1 MEFIHNYF
9 LVSQEFDLKTILDE
23 STTYVKKATVL
34 TQYPLSNDLS
44 YSSTTFYTK
53 TAEPITLHV
62 STENEN
68 LIHKILDYWTTTHN
82 NLNALQSGYVIFES
96 HGLPC
101 LVFSNSELH
110 SSSHSYCQI
119 IKLDLMMEKYVS
131 VGKKENNVRLNFYL
145 LIMFLVLLFTIF
157 IIVI

>member
-9 LVSQEFDLKTILDE
+9 LVPHDLKTILDE

-44 YSSTTFYTK
+44 YSPSTFYTK
-53 TAEPITLHV
+53 MAEPMTLDV

-68 LIHKILDYWTTTHN
+68 LIHKILEYWTITQN

-101 LVFSNSELH
+101 LVFSNTELH
-110 SSSHSYCQI
+110 TSSHSYCQI
-119 IKLDLMMEKYVS
+119 IKLDLMKEKYLAAD
-131 VGKKENNVRLNFYL
+131 KKQNDVRLNCYL
-145 LIMFLVLLFTIF
+145 LIMFLFLLFTIF
-157 IIVI
+157 IIVM

>member
-9 LVSQEFDLKTILDE
+9 LVNQEVDLKTILDE

-44 YSSTTFYTK
+44 YSPSTFYTK
-53 TAEPITLHV
+53 MAEPMTLDV

-68 LIHKILDYWTTTHN
+68 LIHKILEYWTTTQN

-101 LVFSNSELH
+101 LILSNTELH
-110 SSSHSYCQI
+110 TSSHSYCQI
-119 IKLDLMMEKYVS
+119 IKLDLMMEKYVATD
-131 VGKKENNVRLNFYL
+131 KKQNDVRLNLYL

-157 IIVI
+157 IIVM

>member
-9 LVSQEFDLKTILDE
+9 LVPRDFKTILDE

-34 TQYPLSNDLS
+34 TQYPLSDDIS
-44 YSSTTFYTK
+44 YSSGTFYSK
-53 TAEPITLHV
+53 TAEPINLHV

-68 LIHKILDYWTTTHN
+68 LIHKILEYWTTTQN

-110 SSSHSYCQI
+110 TSSQSYCQI
-119 IKLDLMMEKYVS
+119 IKLDLMTERFAVAD
-131 VGKKENNVRLNFYL
+131 KKGNEFRLYSYL
-145 LIMFLVLLFTIF
+145 FILLLFLLFTVF
-157 IIVI
+157 IVIM

>member
-9 LVSQEFDLKTILDE
+9 LVTQDIDFKTILDE

-34 TQYPLSNDLS
+34 SQYPLSNDFS

-53 TAEPITLHV
+53 IAEPITLNV
-62 STENEN
+62 STENEK
-68 LIHKILDYWTTTHN
+68 LIHKILDYWITTQN

-101 LVFSNSELH
+101 LILSNTELH
-110 SSSHSYCQI
+110 TSSHSYCQI

-131 VGKKENNVRLNFYL
+131 ADKKQSNVRLNCYL
-145 LIMFLVLLFTIF
+145 LILFLFLLFTIF
-157 IIVI
+157 IILM

>member
-1 MEFIHNYF
+1 M
-9 LVSQEFDLKTILDE
+9 
-23 STTYVKKATVL
+23 
-34 TQYPLSNDLS
+34 
-44 YSSTTFYTK
+44 
-53 TAEPITLHV
+53 TLHV

-68 LIHKILDYWTTTHN
+68 LIHKILEYWTTTHN

-101 LVFSNSELH
+101 LVLSNSELH
-110 SSSHSYCQI
+110 TSSHSYCQI
-119 IKLDLMMEKYVS
+119 IKLDLMMEKYVAA
-131 VGKKENNVRLNFYL
+131 GKKESNVRLNCFL

>member
-9 LVSQEFDLKTILDE
+9 LVNQEVDLKTILDE

-110 SSSHSYCQI
+110 TSSHSYCQI
-119 IKLDLMMEKYVS
+119 IKLDLMTEKYLATD
-131 VGKKENNVRLNFYL
+131 KKQNDVRLNCYL
-145 LIMFLVLLFTIF
+145 LIVFLFLLFTIF
-157 IIVI
+157 IIVM

>member
-9 LVSQEFDLKTILDE
+9 LVNQEVDLKTILDE
-23 STTYVKKATVL
+23 STTYVKKTTVL

-53 TAEPITLHV
+53 MAEPMTLHV

-68 LIHKILDYWTTTHN
+68 LIHKIIDYWTTTHN

-101 LVFSNSELH
+101 LVFSNTELH
-110 SSSHSYCQI
+110 TSSHSYCQI
-119 IKLDLMMEKYVS
+119 IKLDLMKEKYLAID
-131 VGKKENNVRLNFYL
+131 KKQNDVRLNCYL
-145 LIMFLVLLFTIF
+145 LIVFLFLLFTIF
-157 IIVI
+157 IIVM

>member
-9 LVSQEFDLKTILDE
+9 LVPRDFKTILDE

-44 YSSTTFYTK
+44 YSSSTFYTK
-53 TAEPITLHV
+53 TAEPMMLHV
-62 STENEN
+62 STENET
-68 LIHKILDYWTTTHN
+68 LIHKILKYWTTTQN

-110 SSSHSYCQI
+110 TSSQSYCQI
-119 IKLDLMMEKYVS
+119 IKLDLMTERFAVAD
-131 VGKKENNVRLNFYL
+131 KKGNEFRLYSYL
-145 LIMFLVLLFTIF
+145 FILLLFLHFTVF
-157 IIVI
+157 IVIM